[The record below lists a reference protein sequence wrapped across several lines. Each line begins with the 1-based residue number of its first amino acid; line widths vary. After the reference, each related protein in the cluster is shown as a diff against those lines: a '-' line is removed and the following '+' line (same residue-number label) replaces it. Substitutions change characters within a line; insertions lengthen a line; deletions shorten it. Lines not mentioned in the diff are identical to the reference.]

1 MKQSIDRHS
10 ILKSQMSL
18 CYDYFHGTQGD
29 TGFTDL
35 FSGYDIQVG
44 DNKLT
49 TPVVYMNLNKI
60 KTKVNMLIGDLIDLG
75 FEASANAVNKEA
87 KTRKQDYKLKVLADM
102 SIKPLMDSAAEESGI
117 NIASEVDDDEDIKEK
132 LENYKDI
139 SERAIEACLRYTV

>member
-1 MKQSIDRHS
+1 
-10 ILKSQMSL
+10 
-18 CYDYFHGTQGD
+18 
-29 TGFTDL
+29 
-35 FSGYDIQVG
+35 
-44 DNKLT
+44 
-49 TPVVYMNLNKI
+49 MNLNKI
-60 KTKVNMLIGDLIDLG
+60 KTKVNTLIGDLIDLG

-139 SERAIEACLRYTV
+139 SERAIEADTLGCSFY

>member
-1 MKQSIDRHS
+1 
-10 ILKSQMSL
+10 MSL

-60 KTKVNMLIGDLIDLG
+60 KTKDDFAYWNPSQKDWII
-75 FEASANAVNKEA
+75 
-87 KTRKQDYKLKVLADM
+87 
-102 SIKPLMDSAAEESGI
+102 ESGKFEI
-117 NIASEVDDDEDIKEK
+117 MVGASSSDIMLK
-132 LENYKDI
+132 NT
-139 SERAIEACLRYTV
+139 IEFK